1 MIRVSV
7 YYPNKPEGK
16 FDLGYYSTKH
26 MGLVSDRLKPLG
38 LLKWE
43 IDKGLAGGQPG
54 APAPFVAIGHIYFNS
69 VDDFQKAFGA
79 HAAEIMADIPNYTD
93 LEPQFQ
99 VSEVI
104 G

>member
-7 YYPNKPEGK
+7 YYPNAPNGK
-16 FDLGYYSTKH
+16 FDLDYYASKH

-43 IDKGLAGGQPG
+43 IDKGLAGGTPD

-69 VDDFQKAFGA
+69 VADFQKAFGA
-79 HAAEIMADIPNYTD
+79 HAAEIMADIPNFTN
-93 LEPQFQ
+93 LEPQIQ
-99 VSEVI
+99 VNEVM